1 MQTIRQRIL
10 DVLSQTPGITREALD
25 GVVELQRT
33 LGISLAEAIVK
44 KGLIEEKALMLLL
57 VRELNIPSI
66 DLQHFNM
73 DTQLKELVPERLAR
87 QYRLVPVSLFAES
100 LTVAL
105 ADPFNVFAVD
115 DLRDITGKKID
126 VVMAQPSQIGEALN
140 KLYGTPHQG
149 TVAELSKNIDVN
161 DFEIVTGEKDSTP
174 DADSGDE
181 APIIRMVNLIIRE
194 ALRQRASDI
203 HMEPSETA
211 MRVRYRIDGVLVEVL
226 EIPKESQ
233 SAIIVRLKIMARLDI
248 TQTQVPQDGRFKMRL
263 PGKEVDFRV
272 SILPTSH
279 GPKVVMRVLDRS
291 RLSVGLDHLGFSPHS
306 IRLIDEAI
314 QKPFGMVLVTG
325 PTGSGKSTTLYSIIN
340 KLNTFDKNIITIED
354 PVEYLIEG
362 LTQIEAN
369 ADIGLTFAAGLKS
382 VLRQSPDI
390 VMVGEIRDNE
400 TADIAIKA
408 SLTGQLVFSTL
419 HTNDSA
425 GALTR
430 LIDMGVEPFLV
441 ASSLVMVCA
450 QRLARKV
457 CPHCK
462 EEIDIPKE
470 ALKRLEGRIDVR
482 MKFYEGKGCERC
494 RHTGYYGRFGMTEI
508 LMMDDTIREMLLQG
522 KSSDDIKAY
531 AQEVNGMKLLWDD
544 ALARLSEGQTTV
556 AEVFRIAS
564 EE

>member
-1 MQTIRQRIL
+1 MQTIRQKIL
-10 DVLSQTPGITREALD
+10 EILLQTPGITQEALD
-25 GVVELQRT
+25 GVLALQRSQ
-33 LGISLAEAIVK
+33 GISLAEALVK
-44 KGLIEEKALMLLL
+44 KGLIDEKALMLLL

-66 DLQHFNM
+66 DLQHFHIDERM
-73 DTQLKELVPERLAR
+73 KDLVPERLAR
-87 QYRLVPVSLFAES
+87 QYRLVPVSLFGES
-100 LTVAL
+100 MTVAL
-105 ADPFNVFAVD
+105 CDPFNVFAVD

-126 VVMAQPSQIGEALN
+126 VVMAQPSQIKDALDT
-140 KLYGTPHQG
+140 LYGSLKQG
-149 TVAELSKNIDVN
+149 TVAEISKNIDVN
-161 DFEIVTGEKDSTP
+161 DFEIITGEKDNTP
-174 DADSGDE
+174 DAESGEE
-181 APIIRMVNLIIRE
+181 APVIRMVNLIIKE

-203 HMEPSETA
+203 HMEPTEEA

-226 EIPKESQ
+226 EIPKENQ
-233 SAIIVRLKIMARLDI
+233 SAVIVRLKIMAKIDI
-248 TQTQVPQDGRFKMRL
+248 TQTQTPQDGRFRMRL

-279 GPKVVMRVLDRS
+279 GAKVVMRVLDRS
-291 RLSVGLDHLGFSPHS
+291 KLSVGLDHLGFSPLS

-314 QKPFGMVLVTG
+314 VKPFGMVLVTG

-340 KLNTFDKNIITIED
+340 KLNTVDKNIITIED

-382 VLRQSPDI
+382 ILRQSPDI

-470 ALKRLEGRIDVR
+470 ALRRLEGKIDPR
-482 MKFYEGKGCERC
+482 TKFYEGKGCERC
-494 RHTGYYGRFGMTEI
+494 RHTGYHGRFGMTEI
-508 LMMDDTIREMLLQG
+508 LVMDDTIREMLLQG
-522 KSSDDIKAY
+522 KSSDDIKEY
-531 AQEVNGMKLLWDD
+531 AREANGMKLLWDD
-544 ALARLSEGQTTV
+544 ALARLAEGQTTV
-556 AEVFRIAS
+556 AEGFRIAS

>member
-1 MQTIRQRIL
+1 MQTIRQKIL
-10 DVLSQTPGITREALD
+10 EILLQTPGITQEALD
-25 GVVELQRT
+25 GVLALQRSQ
-33 LGISLAEAIVK
+33 GISLAEALVK
-44 KGLIEEKALMLLL
+44 KGLIDEKALMLLL

-66 DLQHFNM
+66 DLQHFHIDERM
-73 DTQLKELVPERLAR
+73 KDLVPERLAR
-87 QYRLVPVSLFAES
+87 QYRLVPVSLFGES
-100 LTVAL
+100 MTVAL
-105 ADPFNVFAVD
+105 CDPFNVFAVD

-126 VVMAQPSQIGEALN
+126 VVMAQPSQIKDALDT
-140 KLYGTPHQG
+140 LYGSLKQG
-149 TVAELSKNIDVN
+149 TVAEISKNIDVN
-161 DFEIVTGEKDSTP
+161 DFEIITGEKDNTP
-174 DADSGDE
+174 DAESGEE
-181 APIIRMVNLIIRE
+181 APVIRMVNLIIKE

-203 HMEPSETA
+203 HMEPTEEA

-226 EIPKESQ
+226 EIPKENQ
-233 SAIIVRLKIMARLDI
+233 SAVIVRLKIMAKIDI
-248 TQTQVPQDGRFKMRL
+248 TQTQTPQDGRFRMRL

-279 GPKVVMRVLDRS
+279 GAKVVMRVLDRS
-291 RLSVGLDHLGFSPHS
+291 KLSVGLDHLGFSPLS

-314 QKPFGMVLVTG
+314 VKPFGMVLVTG

-340 KLNTFDKNIITIED
+340 KLNTVDKNIITIED

-382 VLRQSPDI
+382 ILRQSPDI

-470 ALKRLEGRIDVR
+470 ALRRLEGKIDPR
-482 MKFYEGKGCERC
+482 TKFYEGKGCERC
-494 RHTGYYGRFGMTEI
+494 RHTGYHGRFGMTEI
-508 LMMDDTIREMLLQG
+508 LVMDDTIREMLLQG
-522 KSSDDIKAY
+522 KSSDDIKEY
-531 AQEVNGMKLLWDD
+531 AREANGMKLLWDD
-544 ALARLSEGQTTV
+544 ALARLAEGQTTV